1 MMRILLAGDGFIR
14 NDDLRAAIVNAGVD
28 ADFSELTLPW
38 PLVPFGPIAE
48 VDEASG
54 REDAVAAAAADCE
67 VVVTQMAPI
76 TGAVIAAA
84 PKLRLVVCTRGGPVN
99 VNLSAAAKRGI
110 QVSSTPGRNA
120 VAAAE
125 YTLLLMLAAM
135 RGLPVAHNSVV
146 AGLWRSDLYAFDEA
160 GAEIA
165 GSTVGLIGFGEIGR
179 RVAELVQAMGATVLA
194 YDPFIAAGSTDGVV
208 LTDLADLLARSDVVS
223 LHARLT
229 ADTAGMIGAREFAL
243 MKRGAVF
250 VNTARGGLLD
260 YVAAE
265 RALDDGIL
273 RALALDVYDE
283 EPVSSNA
290 SLLCS
295 SNVVLSP
302 HLAGATR
309 QTAQRA
315 VQMAAAEVARFAA
328 GEPLLY
334 ASGGYTATV
343 PS

>member
-1 MMRILLAGDGFIR
+1 MRILLAGDGFIR
-14 NDDLRAAIVNAGVD
+14 NSDLRAAIGDAGVD
-28 ADFSELTLPW
+28 ADFAELALPW
-38 PLVPFGPIAE
+38 PHVPFGPVAE
-48 VDEASG
+48 VEEASG
-54 REDAVAAAAADCE
+54 DEDAVAAAAADCD
-67 VVVTQMAPI
+67 VIVTQMAPI
-76 TGAVIAAA
+76 TAAVVARA
-84 PKLRLVVCTRGGPVN
+84 PNLRLVVCTRGGPVN
-99 VNLSAAAKRGI
+99 VNLAAAAERGI
-110 QVSSTPGRNA
+110 VVSSTPGRNA

-135 RGLPVAHNSVV
+135 RGLPTAHTSVA
-146 AGLWRSDLYAFDEA
+146 AGLWRSDLYAYGQA
-160 GAEIA
+160 GAELA

-179 RVAELVQAMGATVLA
+179 RVADLVQAMGATVLA
-194 YDPFIAAGSTDGVV
+194 YDPFVASDSTDGVA
-208 LTDLADLLARSDVVS
+208 LTDLADLLRRSDVVS

-260 YVAAE
+260 YTAAQT
-265 RALDDGIL
+265 ALDEGIL
-273 RALALDVYDE
+273 RALALDVYE
-283 EPVSSNA
+283 QEPVATDSP
-290 SLLCS
+290 LLCS
-295 SNVVLSP
+295 SDVVLSP

-315 VQMAAAEVARFAA
+315 VRMAAAEVARFAE
-328 GEPLLY
+328 GQPLLY